1 MVVPHGKSK
10 VQCSKEQDC
19 IGTWDIRST
28 NQCKL
33 NAVKQYTA
41 GLNIDISGSG
51 ELKWMEMGEFNS
63 DNHYNYYC
71 GLESFGRN
79 GVAFR
84 VIKRVQNAVLG
95 CTLKNNTM
103 ISVYFQG
110 KSFNITTIQVYD
122 PTTDAKEAELD
133 QFYEDDN
140 TF

>member
-1 MVVPHGKSK
+1 M
-10 VQCSKEQDC
+10 
-19 IGTWDIRST
+19 
-28 NQCKL
+28 
-33 NAVKQYTA
+33 A
-41 GLNIDISGSG
+41 GLNTDISGST

-71 GLESFGRN
+71 GHESFGRN

-103 ISVYFQG
+103 TSVYFQG

-122 PTTDAKEAELD
+122 PTSDAKEAELD
-133 QFYEDDN
+133 
-140 TF
+140 